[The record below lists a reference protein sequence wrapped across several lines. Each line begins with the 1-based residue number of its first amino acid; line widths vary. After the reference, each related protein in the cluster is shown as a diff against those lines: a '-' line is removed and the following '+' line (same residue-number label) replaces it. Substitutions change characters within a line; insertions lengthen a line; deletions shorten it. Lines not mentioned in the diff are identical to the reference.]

1 MSTFIAALR
10 NNLAIVGPPG
20 SGKGSYGRHLAK
32 SLGIPLLTV
41 SDILRQERPHVN
53 LASGQ
58 LVCDHVVSEAI
69 LKHLESSSSSI
80 IAAPAA
86 APATTSGASISTTT
100 STSAGFLLDGFP
112 RTLKQVQL
120 MQDTWPSI
128 YQVHAAISLDV
139 PDRVCETKL
148 LGRRS
153 CKLCGGNYNCHAV
166 HFDKFDLPASL
177 PGPNDCRDR
186 TDRTGTS
193 SISSAQ
199 VVHDADSMNCNPET
213 DWTCRPDDVPHIV
226 KERLEIHHLHTK
238 PVLEYFESKNR
249 LLTFA
254 PYKGYDDL
262 PRLQSLLNGWLK
274 GLQIGPQIIGQD

>member
-10 NNLAIVGPPG
+10 KNLAIVGPPG

-32 SLGIPLLTV
+32 SLGIPLVTV

-69 LKHLESSSSSI
+69 LKHLESSTSSI
-80 IAAPAA
+80 IKAEAAV
-86 APATTSGASISTTT
+86 APTSTSSTSTT
-100 STSAGFLLDGFP
+100 STGFLLDGFP

-177 PGPNDCRDR
+177 PDPNDCRDL
-186 TDRTGTS
+186 TGSARTGTS
-193 SISSAQ
+193 SSSSAQ
-199 VVHDADSMNCNPET
+199 VHDDTSSSHCNPET

-262 PRLQSLLNGWLK
+262 PRLQSILNGWLK
-274 GLQIGPQIIGQD
+274 GLQIGQV